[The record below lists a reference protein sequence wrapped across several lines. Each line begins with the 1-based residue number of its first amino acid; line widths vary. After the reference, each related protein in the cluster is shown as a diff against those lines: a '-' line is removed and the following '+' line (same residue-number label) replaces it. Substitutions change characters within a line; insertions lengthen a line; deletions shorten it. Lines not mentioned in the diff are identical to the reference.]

1 MILSRIDEL
10 RIYSK
15 TLWRFLRRFFCLQS
29 EMVLG
34 GGNNVHRE
42 PFESFVKEYLH
53 TGKNRNE
60 DRFNDISKMSFFRTG
75 HYWSPEGGSEDFG
88 CVRVNLPD
96 LLTGFYNFLIIP
108 LPPLPPSPFPPSP
121 LPLPPLPPLPNWQ
134 LIFYS
139 LHLYPS
145 ILCWQWL
152 IPFPSPLKTM
162 SSPKILWPPPPP
174 QAIMMRSYPSYV
186 SDW

>member
-1 MILSRIDEL
+1 
-10 RIYSK
+10 
-15 TLWRFLRRFFCLQS
+15 
-29 EMVLG
+29 MVLG

-60 DRFNDISKMSFFRTG
+60 NRFNHISKMSFFRTG
-75 HYWSPEGGSEDFG
+75 HYWSPEGKSEDFG

-96 LLTGFYNFLIIP
+96 PLTGFCNFPIIP
-108 LPPLPPSPFPPSP
+108 LPPSWLTV
-121 LPLPPLPPLPNWQ
+121 NWQ

-139 LHLYPS
+139 PHLYSS

-152 IPFPSPLKTM
+152 IPFPSPLKTK
-162 SSPKILWPPPPP
+162 SFPKDPPTPPPPGNNDE
-174 QAIMMRSYPSYV
+174 IISVIRIWLITLS
-186 SDW
+186 WW

>member
-60 DRFNDISKMSFFRTG
+60 NRFNDISKMSFFRTG

-96 LLTGFYNFLIIP
+96 LLTRFY
-108 LPPLPPSPFPPSP
+108 
-121 LPLPPLPPLPNWQ
+121 PNWQ

-162 SSPKILWPPPPP
+162 SFPKDPLTSPP
-174 QAIMMRSYPSYV
+174 QAIMMRSYQSYV